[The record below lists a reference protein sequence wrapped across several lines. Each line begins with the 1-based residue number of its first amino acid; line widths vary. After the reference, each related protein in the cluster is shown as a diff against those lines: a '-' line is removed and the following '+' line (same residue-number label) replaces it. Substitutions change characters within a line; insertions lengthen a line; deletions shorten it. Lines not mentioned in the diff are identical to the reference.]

1 IDALDLARDQTIG
14 DGTEAGAAVLF
25 RKRCTEKAERA
36 HLGHDLALEPL
47 LAIGL
52 EHARKELLLGVATGA
67 VAHHPLVLGQL
78 ALEVWRIL
86 PVECGGGERR
96 GGRPVALSGSSRH
109 GGPPLQWT
117 FLIGRP
123 VSPCD
128 SARPAVFRQGP
139 RKPGSRQK

>member
-1 IDALDLARDQTIG
+1 
-14 DGTEAGAAVLF
+14 VLC

-78 ALEVWRIL
+78 AFEVKRIL

-109 GGPPLQWT
+109 GGAPLPWAI
-117 FLIGRP
+117 LLRRP

-128 SARPAVFRQGP
+128 SAPPALFPQGP
-139 RKPGSRQK
+139 PKPGAPPK